1 LWAAF
6 SARSTVL
13 LAGAAGGGAGS
24 SAPLSHG
31 ILIRRRLDVDD
42 YKRRVK
48 NWMIMLSQVG

>member
-1 LWAAF
+1 MWAAF